1 VFGISAGTA
10 PEDAGELVEV
20 ALACLRQAAEDVSEV
35 EVARARAQMKVG
47 LLASLES
54 PGGKLEQMA
63 RQVLVFGRAIPRDEL
78 AARLDAVTLESVREA
93 GRSLLGHQPTIA
105 AVGPLHGL
113 PPATRLRQASRKR
126 D

>member
-1 VFGISAGTA
+1 
-10 PEDAGELVEV
+10 
-20 ALACLRQAAEDVSEV
+20 
-35 EVARARAQMKVG
+35 MKVG

-63 RQVLVFGRAIPRDEL
+63 RQVLLFGRAIPREEL
-78 AARLDAVTLESVREA
+78 AARLDAVTLDDVRAA

-105 AVGPLHGL
+105 AVGPTHGL
-113 PPATRLRQASRKR
+113 PPAKRLRHAARAA

>member
-1 VFGISAGTA
+1 VI
-10 PEDAGELVEV
+10 EV
-20 ALACLRQAAEDVSEV
+20 ALGCLRQAAEDVTEV

-63 RQVLVFGRAIPRDEL
+63 RQVLLFGRAIPREEL
-78 AARLDAVTLESVREA
+78 AARLDAVTLEDVRAA

-105 AVGPLHGL
+105 AIGPIQGL
-113 PPATRLRQASRKR
+113 PPAKRLRQAARAA